1 MWALFVILNKSMNFT
16 KRLNRGNFYFS
27 NQSFQISK
35 FPNNW
40 RYDSYGQIQN
50 FSSISEK
57 LCLLG
62 EKNTGTCGLNATI
75 T

>member
-16 KRLNRGNFYFS
+16 KRLNRGNFDFS
-27 NQSFQISK
+27 NQGFQILCLIC
-35 FPNNW
+35 

-50 FSSISEK
+50 FSSISEN